1 MNKWEWKQT
10 TATAQRKMS
19 GDILGEVKCSGGMGC
34 EKRKHKETQ
43 QNEKE
48 RENALNIYAWFL
60 LHEYVKEWQWR
71 ENES

>member
-48 RENALNIYAWFL
+48 SEREKML
-60 LHEYVKEWQWR
+60 
-71 ENES
+71 